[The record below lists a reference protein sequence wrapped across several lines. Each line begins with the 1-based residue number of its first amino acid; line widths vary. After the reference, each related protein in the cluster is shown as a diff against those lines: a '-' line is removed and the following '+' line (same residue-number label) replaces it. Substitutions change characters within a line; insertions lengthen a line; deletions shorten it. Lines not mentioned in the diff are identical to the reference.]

1 MNLNPCSD
9 FIHLFS
15 IKYKGEHKAISLHVG
30 MLYTCI
36 YLMNLTLE
44 EQSWFLDFGV

>member
-1 MNLNPCSD
+1 MKLIPYSFD

-15 IKYKGEHKAISLHVG
+15 ISYKGEHKAISLHVG

-36 YLMNLTLE
+36 
-44 EQSWFLDFGV
+44 